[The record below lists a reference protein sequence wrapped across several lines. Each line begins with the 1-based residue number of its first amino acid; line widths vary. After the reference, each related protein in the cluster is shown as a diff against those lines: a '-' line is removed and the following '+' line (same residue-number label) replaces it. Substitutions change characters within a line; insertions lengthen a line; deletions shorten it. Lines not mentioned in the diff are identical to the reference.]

1 MEYGFKYGCYMF
13 YFEPFFFLNLLKMEV
28 WLIKAVADNFLNL
41 SKFPVYQNQVPK
53 RIVGNFCINSEYL
66 LTFYYLKLFKMR
78 WNIKFIIFLWLLLF
92 AWTTYDLY
100 LLEVFPWKDVIYSFL
115 SDLLVGLLIITL
127 VQQILAKLDYLCDQI
142 YSGHIV
148 ILARLRQERYAGNSL
163 REFRRVNRPW
173 NDPET

>member
-1 MEYGFKYGCYMF
+1 M
-13 YFEPFFFLNLLKMEV
+13 
-28 WLIKAVADNFLNL
+28 
-41 SKFPVYQNQVPK
+41 
-53 RIVGNFCINSEYL
+53 
-66 LTFYYLKLFKMR
+66 
-78 WNIKFIIFLWLLLF
+78 LLF